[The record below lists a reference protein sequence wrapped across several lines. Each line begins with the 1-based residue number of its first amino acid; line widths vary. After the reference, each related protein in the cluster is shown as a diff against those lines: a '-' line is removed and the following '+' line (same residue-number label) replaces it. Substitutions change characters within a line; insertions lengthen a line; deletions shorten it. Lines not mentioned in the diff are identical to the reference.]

1 MLKTLIKTK
10 HISTMSLNFYFVF
23 FILST
28 SSWFTSALK
37 CYKCEEKN
45 PDADLINSFCS
56 RLYNKNSWEI
66 VECSGSC
73 FSGSKPNPNV
83 QGRRVGQ
90 RFVNPTYPL
99 RLYFL
104 QFWPVVLWLYL
115 KRAYWNPKSS
125 QWPNLDC
132 LANRG
137 GPVHVFK
144 TSIIHSP

>member
-1 MLKTLIKTK
+1 
-10 HISTMSLNFYFVF
+10 MSLNFYFVF

-90 RFVNPTYPL
+90 RFVNPTYSL
-99 RLYFL
+99 TSHFL
-104 QFWPVVLWLYL
+104 QLILLSLQNCFWGNTVVERVYITQFFLQNFLVPARSLGL
-115 KRAYWNPKSS
+115 KLSYETCFILFWYKKR
-125 QWPNLDC
+125 L
-132 LANRG
+132 
-137 GPVHVFK
+137 
-144 TSIIHSP
+144 

>member
-1 MLKTLIKTK
+1 MFINFWFIVHKVFKTLSKTLIKMK
-10 HISTMSLNFYFVF
+10 HITTMSLNFYLIF

-90 RFVNPTYPL
+90 RFVNPTYSL
-99 RLYFL
+99 TFSTINIAFLTRL
-104 QFWPVVLWLYL
+104 FWRL
-115 KRAYWNPKSS
+115 
-125 QWPNLDC
+125 
-132 LANRG
+132 
-137 GPVHVFK
+137 
-144 TSIIHSP
+144 

>member
-10 HISTMSLNFYFVF
+10 HISTMSLNFYLVF

-90 RFVNPTYPL
+90 RFVNPTYCSRALKSRSKL
-99 RLYFL
+99 RAAIGLRAAFENFYYIKI
-104 QFWPVVLWLYL
+104 QIYVL
-115 KRAYWNPKSS
+115 
-125 QWPNLDC
+125 
-132 LANRG
+132 
-137 GPVHVFK
+137 
-144 TSIIHSP
+144 

>member
-1 MLKTLIKTK
+1 
-10 HISTMSLNFYFVF
+10 MSLNFYIVF

-56 RLYNKNSWEI
+56 RLYNKHSWEI

-90 RFVNPTYPL
+90 RFVNPTYRSRAL
-99 RLYFL
+99 KSRKGFDDFCSSTQNSNSWQRIDCDGSCAEQIQLYHRFSRPSKIL
-104 QFWPVVLWLYL
+104 IFI
-115 KRAYWNPKSS
+115 
-125 QWPNLDC
+125 
-132 LANRG
+132 
-137 GPVHVFK
+137 
-144 TSIIHSP
+144 SIDD